1 MCITLCGLCL
11 HRRASALPELELQ
24 AEETLREGA
33 GGLRGTRPRAR
44 LARRASKKS
53 GGSSTNL
60 GGQPLPKHMGVKMYG
75 GQRVIPGNI
84 IVKQRGTLFHPGAN
98 VGMVRHPSLSA
109 GGVLASFDDRRAW
122 RQTDSLRAG
131 K

>member
-1 MCITLCGLCL
+1 MLW
-11 HRRASALPELELQ
+11 AVSVSASSALPKLELQ
-24 AEETLREGA
+24 AEQRGA
-33 GGLRGTRPRAR
+33 GGLCVTWPRAR
-44 LARRASKKS
+44 RARRASKKS

-98 VGMVRHPSLSA
+98 VGMVRHPWLPLVSCLPA
-109 GGVLASFDDRRAW
+109 LTTGAHAS
-122 RQTDSLRAG
+122 T
-131 K
+131 